1 LSYSIT
7 VTGENPHELI
17 HRLCIAAC
25 EHAAHV
31 SARMIPEG
39 DPKTEG
45 VGVHTITVQADTPEE
60 LGPQL
65 AAHAVRYGAHHGYTV
80 EFSDDPSTRPR
91 TGLPP
96 REEPAVTYHPA
107 GT

>member
-7 VTGENPHELI
+7 VSGQHPHELI
-17 HRLCIAAC
+17 HRLCIAAI
-25 EHAAHV
+25 EHGAHI
-31 SARMIPEG
+31 SATMVPEG
-39 DPKTEG
+39 QPKTDG
-45 VGVHTITVQADTPEE
+45 VGVHTITVQADSPDRLGEE
-60 LGPQL
+60 LAG
-65 AAHAVRYGAHHGYTV
+65 HAMRYGAHHGYTV
-80 EFSDDPSTRPR
+80 QFSDDPSTQPR